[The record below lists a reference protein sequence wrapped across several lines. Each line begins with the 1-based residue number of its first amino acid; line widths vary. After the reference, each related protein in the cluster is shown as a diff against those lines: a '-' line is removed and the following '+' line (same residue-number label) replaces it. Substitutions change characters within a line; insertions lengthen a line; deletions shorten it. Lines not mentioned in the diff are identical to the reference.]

1 MKTNLILLTLLII
14 ILTLIACRPD
24 TFKFVVI
31 PAEDAAQTREQ
42 WKAMTDYLSD
52 GLGQTVELVT
62 VADYTSAIEAMKYGH
77 ADMARLSAAGYVM
90 AIDEGVD
97 VEPLVAG
104 VKMETGLPGYYAMLI
119 ALTETDI
126 SDLGSL
132 TFAFVDVGSTSGYIL
147 PSLYLKKVGVDP
159 KLLFTGSHNAS
170 ILALLNGSVD
180 VVAVAS
186 NRVETAVKEGIMG
199 ESEFQVVWRSE
210 LVPNVPI
217 VVQADLPKST
227 KDRLASLFVNM
238 PEEIVLA
245 AMTNESGYVE
255 VSDETYDTVRQSMGR

>member
-1 MKTNLILLTLLII
+1 MRTSLILLVLLTI
-14 ILTLIACRPD
+14 ILTLVACRPD

-31 PAEDAAQTREQ
+31 PSEDAAQTREQ
-42 WKAMTDYLSD
+42 WKAITDYLSD

-62 VADYTSAIEAMKYGH
+62 VADYTSAVEAMKYGH

-147 PSLYLKKVGVDP
+147 PSLYLEEIGVDP
-159 KLLFTGSHNAS
+159 KPLFTGSHNAS

-186 NRVETAVKEGIMG
+186 NRVETAIKEGVMG
-199 ESEFQVVWRSE
+199 KGEFQIVWKSK

-217 VVQADLPKST
+217 VVQADLPQST
-227 KDRLASLFVNM
+227 KNRLTSLFIDM

-255 VSDETYDTVRQSMGR
+255 VDDETYDTVRQSMGR